1 MLKKLKSLIDKNH
14 PLENTNN
21 ISFEVLPAERKSRPA
36 VALCIGC
43 TSCCC
48 CCCCVHT
55 AGGVI
60 GAAIATKAARSAV
73 NNIKVDLQQAN
84 QYNYNQQNEIIKN
97 TQASVQRLTWVYW
110 IVLLVCSLV
119 SFLISL
125 LLISEVTITS
135 VVYFAL
141 VLPILQIVAFFLTLP
156 FLAIVPDRSAG
167 FKALLKILL
176 GSVVGMVLGIM
187 VMITGAII
195 IGVF

>member
-73 NNIKVDLQQAN
+73 SNIKVDLQQAN

-187 VMITGAII
+187 GMITGAII